1 MTEIVDNY
9 TMFAV
14 CEDVSECICSISILL
29 IPTCFCLIVFLLLLY
44 IYFVVVILY
53 ILYILLVSGLHI
65 YFSWCVC
72 VVRWGGGGW
81 SLLCTC
87 CLPVISL
94 IN

>member
-14 CEDVSECICSISILL
+14 CEDVSECISSVSILL

-44 IYFVVVILY
+44 IFCCCYFIYIFCLFLDYIYIFLCVYVWLGGVVVA
-53 ILYILLVSGLHI
+53 G
-65 YFSWCVC
+65 
-72 VVRWGGGGW
+72 R
-81 SLLCTC
+81 C